1 MKFKKVGNKDIRT
14 LAILASEIWHEYWP
28 CILSNDQIN
37 YMVDKFQSEQAI
49 SEQIKNEQYSY
60 YFIDDKDKHLGYMG
74 ISSKNKDYLFLSKL
88 YLKKECRHLGY
99 GKKVFEEIKLIALNL
114 GYNKIQLTVNKYN
127 KNTIDAYLKY
137 GFKTINSIISDIGSG
152 FVMDDYIMEYSII

>member
-1 MKFKKVGNKDIRT
+1 MKITPVLNDKIRD
-14 LAILASEIWHEYWP
+14 LAVLSNEIWHEYWP
-28 CILSNDQIN
+28 CILSAEQID
-37 YMVDKFQSEQAI
+37 YMIAKFQSEQAI
-49 SEQIKNEQYSY
+49 KDQIERECYSY
-60 YFIDDKDKHLGYMG
+60 YFVNCNDECLGYFG

-137 GFKTINSIISDIGSG
+137 GFKTIDSIVSDIGNN
-152 FVMDDYIMEYSII
+152 FVMDDYIMEYFII